1 MDMLDLDRFKSTP
14 IATDPF
20 PHVVVPNFVRPE
32 WLAAVVSAIPPIGAR
47 GSVPVEALRLGPVA
61 ADLMASMAGHAVR
74 EAIAEKFALDLH
86 DAPVMVTVRGQ
97 TGARD
102 GQIHCDSA
110 AKRVTILLYLNPAD
124 AAWDRQEGCLR
135 LLRGPNNLEDFA
147 VEVPPVNGT
156 LLVFPNGPNTWHGH
170 KTFIGKRITVQM
182 NYMTDD
188 AHAKYEMRRHRVSA
202 FFKRLSR
209 AA

>member
-14 IATDPF
+14 VATDPF
-20 PHVVVPNFVRPE
+20 LHMVVPNFVRPE
-32 WLAAVVSAIPPIGAR
+32 WLTAVVNAIPPIGAR
-47 GSVPVEALRLGPVA
+47 GSVPVEALRLGSAA
-61 ADLMASMAGHAVR
+61 ADLMTAMAGSAVR
-74 EAIAEKFALDLH
+74 EAIAEKFALDLR

-110 AKRVTILLYLNPAD
+110 AKRVTILLYLNAAD

-135 LLRGPNNLEDFA
+135 LLRGPDNLEDFA

-156 LLVFPNGPNTWHGH
+156 LLVFPNGPDTWHGH

-202 FFKRLSR
+202 LFKRLSR
-209 AA
+209 VA

>member
-14 IATDPF
+14 VATDPF

-47 GSVPVEALRLGPVA
+47 GSVPVEALRLGPAA
-61 ADLMASMAGHAVR
+61 ADLMAAMAGSAVR
-74 EAIAEKFALDLH
+74 EAIAKKFALDLH
-86 DAPVMVTVRGQ
+86 EAPVMVTVRGQ

-135 LLRGPNNLEDFA
+135 LLRGPDHLEDFA